1 MRIHFRNLVL
11 GLGLCCAV
19 MFGGDRSASA
29 DEGMLPV
36 APAAGGS
43 FVVACENG
51 TNYMLQ
57 SDPVT
62 YGGDVVTGRFYFAP
76 HRAAKVR
83 LIPMGIGYRY
93 AGKGF
98 WLDGVRNRALLFLQ
112 KNRPIA
118 CNVGLAA

>member
-1 MRIHFRNLVL
+1 MRFHFRNLIVGL
-11 GLGLCCAV
+11 GLGCAIA
-19 MFGGDRSASA
+19 MGAGRDASA
-29 DEGMLPV
+29 DEGMLPI
-36 APAAGGS
+36 APSGAS

-51 TNYMLQ
+51 ANYMLQ

-62 YGGDVVTGRFYFAP
+62 YGGDVITGRFYFAP

-98 WLDGVRNRALLFLQ
+98 WLDGVRNRALLFLH
-112 KNRPIA
+112 KNRPVA

>member
-19 MFGGDRSASA
+19 TLGAGRVASA

-36 APAAGGS
+36 APVGGA

-51 TNYMLQ
+51 ANYMLQ

-98 WLDGVRNRALLFLQ
+98 WLDGVRNRALLFLH

>member
-1 MRIHFRNLVL
+1 MRFDFKHLIWGL
-11 GLGLCCAV
+11 GLGCAIA
-19 MFGGDRSASA
+19 MGAGRDARA

-36 APAAGGS
+36 APAGAS

-51 TNYMLQ
+51 ANYTLQ
-57 SDPVT
+57 SGRVT
-62 YGGDVVTGRFYFAP
+62 YGGDVVTGRFYFSP
-76 HRAAKVR
+76 HRAIAVR

-93 AGKGF
+93 AGKGI
-98 WLDGVRNRALLFLQ
+98 WLDGVRNRALLFLH